1 MHSRGERA
9 DLMLE
14 TPQGSQGA
22 LEHLCGGVLLS
33 EMAAITSDPKGSLR
47 SLPTPQNCPP
57 VVIQTHCS
65 AVTHRVVSGPD
76 QSTTHRGKSECLPCS
91 HLCSPREAGSCPHL
105 LCVPLS
111 SIRPPCLAAKP
122 HASLLETSSPPA
134 SWNRALHQSR
144 TCRDQSPRFLQKPQ
158 GLPLTLGDVGLWPPA
173 RLPLSDTEQAEPR

>member
-1 MHSRGERA
+1 MHSRGEPA
-9 DLMLE
+9 DLILE

-47 SLPTPQNCPP
+47 SLPTAQNCPP
-57 VVIQTHCS
+57 VVIQTHCW
-65 AVTHRVVSGPD
+65 AVTHRVVSGTD

-91 HLCSPREAGSCPHL
+91 HLCSPREAGRCPNL

-122 HASLLETSSPPA
+122 RASLLETSSPPRRPPGTGLSTRAGLAGTKVHA
-134 SWNRALHQSR
+134 S
-144 TCRDQSPRFLQKPQ
+144 CRNPRVSP
-158 GLPLTLGDVGLWPPA
+158 
-173 RLPLSDTEQAEPR
+173 